1 MSNEASTQQVDLLI
15 EGELSIYRADELKR
29 ALIEPLKENMRLVVN
44 LAAVT
49 ELDTCGLQLLMLAK
63 RTAAKLGGELQLVAH
78 SPAVLEVFELLNVAA
93 FFGDQLH
100 LPRCAHHQGLRG
112 PVQPGPCGD
121 LHPCGGHALG
131 RISDGD
137 QTIARSV

>member
-1 MSNEASTQQVDLLI
+1 MSHDDTSPKQIDLQI

-29 ALIEPLKENMRLVVN
+29 ALIEPLQKGVRLVVN

-63 RTAAKLGGELQLVAH
+63 RTATKLGCELQLVAH

-93 FFGDQLH
+93 FFGDH
-100 LPRCAHHQGLRG
+100 LVIPPSA
-112 PVQPGPCGD
+112 
-121 LHPCGGHALG
+121 A
-131 RISDGD
+131 S
-137 QTIARSV
+137 